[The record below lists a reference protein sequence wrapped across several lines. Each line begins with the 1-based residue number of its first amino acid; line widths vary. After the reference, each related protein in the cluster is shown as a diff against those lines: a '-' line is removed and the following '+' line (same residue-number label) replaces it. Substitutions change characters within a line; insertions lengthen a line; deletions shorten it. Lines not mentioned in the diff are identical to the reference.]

1 MTKYIQNIYT
11 RVLIFLTCGVL
22 ITFMFWIRIQPLV
35 TGSKMF
41 KLDNTE
47 DPFDLLADTAE
58 KQYHSFWQ
66 HNPQYQQ
73 QELSMKQFHALVSKH
88 TVRGL
93 GNISFVATSLNYR
106 YHIGPYSLT
115 SFLTVRIDEYHK
127 DKPTQ
132 GGSSFF
138 AILNGSHLSFCGYTD
153 HFNGSYTF
161 TCKLKVQCYNFSIA
175 LNHVNFAQYSGV
187 TKRLDRLLYEMHI
200 CKTNQESK
208 SYELKNTW
216 IKHGNNW
223 IWRDNQN
230 KAYPFNKQEVSS
242 TFCQT
247 VKKFQQLILIGASH
261 MMRQKYYMIKNC
273 KATDNLI
280 DSRLIYINARY
291 SDDVT
296 DALNAI
302 INPQNYMNCKESPAE
317 VFKSNIGSENKAD
330 LELGA
335 KGKHRKQVF
344 VFQNHELQQN
354 DASKSPRYPDLD
366 PKQPLQLCHPNTLRT
381 GLLVQTGSWDLEH
394 STFKKSMEQAIPLL
408 ETILPKLKTRKLQ
421 LHTVIMSPPPY
432 SPKLYAQCRN
442 NDMILF
448 FTSKFQEASRNAG
461 LDFVN
466 VFKML
471 YPRFTESLFDGHY
484 LECIRSPE
492 CEGDLGKVAIQVAV
506 ERLNQLL

>member
-1 MTKYIQNIYT
+1 MTQNMYA
-11 RVLIFLTCGVL
+11 RVLSFLTCGVL
-22 ITFMFWIRIQPLV
+22 ITFMLWIWIEPFV

-47 DPFDLLADTAE
+47 DPFELLADTIA
-58 KQYHSFWQ
+58 KQYHMFWQ
-66 HNPQYQQ
+66 HNPQCQQ
-73 QELSMKQFHALVSKH
+73 QELSMEQFHALVSNN
-88 TVRGL
+88 TIRRL
-93 GNISFVATSLNYR
+93 RNISFAATSLNYR
-106 YHIGPYSLT
+106 YHIWPYSLT
-115 SFLTVRIDEYHK
+115 SFLTVHIDEYYK
-127 DKPTQ
+127 DKLTQ

-161 TCKLKVQCYNFSIA
+161 TCKLKAQCYNFSIV
-175 LNHVNFAQYSGV
+175 LNHVNFTQYAGL
-187 TKRLDRLLYEMHI
+187 TKPSDRLLYEGHI
-200 CKTNQESK
+200 CKTTQESK
-208 SYELKNTW
+208 SYELQNTW

-230 KAYPFNKQEVSS
+230 KAYPLSKQEVSS

-261 MMRQKYYMIKNC
+261 MMRQAYYMIKNC
-273 KATDNLI
+273 KTTDNLI
-280 DSRLIYINARY
+280 DSRLIFVDARY
-291 SDDVT
+291 SDDVS

-302 INPQNYMNCKESPAE
+302 TDPQNYMNCKESPVE
-317 VFKSNIGSENKAD
+317 VFKSNICPENKPD
-330 LELGA
+330 LELGS
-335 KGKHRKQVF
+335 KGKYRKQVF
-344 VFQNHELQQN
+344 VFQNHELKQN
-354 DASKSPRYPDLD
+354 DASKSPRYPHLD
-366 PKQPLQLCHPNTLRT
+366 PKQPLTICHPDSVRT
-381 GLLVQTGSWDLEH
+381 GLLVQAGSWDLEH

-408 ETILPKLKTRKLQ
+408 ETILPKLETRKLQ

-432 SPKLYAQCRN
+432 SPKHYVQCRN

-448 FTSKFQEASRNAG
+448 FTSKFQEASKTAG

-466 VFKML
+466 VFKMF
-471 YPRFTESLFDGHY
+471 YPRFTEPVDEGHY
-484 LECIRSPE
+484 LQCKGSPE